1 MRRSTRKV
9 SAWLVAALITAVAV
23 TSAATTALG
32 QGGTVSG
39 SKTLSATDIQ
49 CDGSLTVTLTLDAQT
64 GLAGD
69 PEDIVLVLDRS
80 GSMAGAPLA
89 ALKVAASQFVD
100 IIDLATDG
108 LLNGVIANGSR
119 VGVVSFSAT
128 ATVDQPLTTDA
139 LALKTTINA
148 LTSSTTT
155 NHTDAIET
163 AQAELAGSMPTN
175 TKQMIIFTDGVSE
188 PAGANGL
195 TAATNAKAAGT
206 EIFAIG
212 LGNSINVAQLQAWAS
227 DPDATHVFIA
237 PTPADLDAIF
247 EAIGAAIVVPAATN
261 ITVVDTVDSHFSV
274 SGAAA
279 SKGIVNTVGNVVTW
293 TIDELGTETV
303 TLTFTATHDAT
314 KAGGVEQ
321 VNDSVTYTDAE
332 GHVVAF
338 NNPSVNVRGCAAT
351 IDLTPEM
358 DTNELTTG
366 ASHTVTATVRDD
378 FGAPVS
384 GIDVDFSVFAGP
396 NAGPTG
402 SGTTDAAGETTFTY
416 APVVAFSSLGLDG
429 IRACFENGAGDDV
442 CDTARKLWV
451 DTTAPTA
458 SCSQTNNP
466 SGGNVPPAGPGTG
479 NSGEN
484 PDGFY
489 LLTASDIVSDVDI
502 TIYTF
507 GPFPSGTKIKYT
519 QAPGSTPSIKPGPG
533 DIDWQIKGPDELVF
547 TATDQSG
554 NSTTVTCLVP
564 PPPK

>member
-9 SAWLVAALITAVAV
+9 RAWLVAALITAVAV
-23 TSAATTALG
+23 ASAATTALG

-49 CDGSLTVTLTLDAQT
+49 CDGPLTVTLTLDAHT

-108 LLNGVIANGSR
+108 VLNGVIANGSR

-139 LALKTTINA
+139 VALKTAINA
-148 LTSSTTT
+148 LVSSTTT

-175 TKQMIIFTDGVSE
+175 TKQMIIFTDGVSD

-206 EIFAIG
+206 EIFSIG

-321 VNDSVTYTDAE
+321 VDDSVTYTDAE

-384 GIDVDFSVFAGP
+384 GIGVDFSVFAGP

-402 SGTTDAAGETTFTY
+402 SGTTNAAGQTTFTY

-458 SCSQTNNP
+458 TCSQTNNP

-489 LLTASDIVSDVDI
+489 LLTASDIVSGVGI